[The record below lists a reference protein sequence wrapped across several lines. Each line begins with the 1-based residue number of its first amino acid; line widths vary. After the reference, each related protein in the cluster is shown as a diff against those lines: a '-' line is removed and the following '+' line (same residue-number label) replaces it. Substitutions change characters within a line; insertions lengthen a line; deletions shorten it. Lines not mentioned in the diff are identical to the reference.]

1 MVSLKYCKT
10 SNKRK
15 KKDLFGYK
23 QAVIYYL
30 HLIYLFIA
38 KNIKLVKP
46 KKLPSFS
53 DALATYVSFLWLT
66 SKYFL
71 LHSYS
76 FPWNNNMNK

>member
-30 HLIYLFIA
+30 HLIYLFIV
-38 KNIKLVKP
+38 KNIKLVKS
-46 KKLPSFS
+46 KK
-53 DALATYVSFLWLT
+53 
-66 SKYFL
+66 
-71 LHSYS
+71 
-76 FPWNNNMNK
+76 

>member
-23 QAVIYYL
+23 QATIYYL
-30 HLIYLFIA
+30 HLISLFIV

-46 KKLPSFS
+46 KNCLVFLMPS
-53 DALATYVSFLWLT
+53 VHM
-66 SKYFL
+66 FL
-71 LHSYS
+71 LFASHKSS
-76 FPWNNNMNK
+76 FYFIVIHFVGITT

>member
-1 MVSLKYCKT
+1 MVSLKFCKT

-30 HLIYLFIA
+30 HLIYLFIV

-46 KKLPSFS
+46 KKLLSFS
-53 DALATYVSFLWLT
+53 DALTTYVFLFGSHQST
-66 SKYFL
+66 FIS
-71 LHSYS
+71 
-76 FPWNNNMNK
+76 